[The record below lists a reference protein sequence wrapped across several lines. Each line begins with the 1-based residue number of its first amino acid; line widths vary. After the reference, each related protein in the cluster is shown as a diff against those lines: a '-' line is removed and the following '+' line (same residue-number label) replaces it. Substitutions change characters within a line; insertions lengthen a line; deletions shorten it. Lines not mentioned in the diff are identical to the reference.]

1 MMTKSEE
8 IVALCMNMTEE
19 QLRGLS
25 KLLEQRAEAL
35 RKEKAEEAR
44 QKFIEAYKEFR
55 KLAPEDALWVDVFC
69 EECDCYIEAELYQF
83 MDDTFN

>member
-44 QKFIEAYKEFR
+44 QKIIEAYKEFR
-55 KLAPEDALWVDVFC
+55 KLAPNDCLWADVFC
-69 EECDCYIEAELYQF
+69 EECDCYIDANLYELI
-83 MDDTFN
+83 DNNI

>member
-25 KLLEQRAEAL
+25 KLLEQRAEVL

-55 KLAPEDALWVDVFC
+55 KLAPNDYLWTDVFC
-69 EECDCYIEAELYQF
+69 EGCDCYIDANLYELI
-83 MDDTFN
+83 DNNI

>member
-55 KLAPEDALWVDVFC
+55 KLAPNDHLWTDVFC
-69 EECDCYIEAELYQF
+69 EGCDCYIDVNLYELI
-83 MDDTFN
+83 DNNI

>member
-55 KLAPEDALWVDVFC
+55 KLAPEDALWVDVLC
-69 EECDCYIEAELYQF
+69 EGCDCYIDAELYALI
-83 MDDTFN
+83 DDAFI